1 MITNAKKINK
11 THVLLREI
19 LLEQSYNILL
29 VQGKKKRMKISA
41 TLKKHLF
48 DLNRE
53 MQTKT
58 SVGQHHTSVR
68 MAIIKKSKNNKCW
81 RGCGERECWY
91 TVGGNVNWFS
101 HHGQWYADF
110 SEN

>member
-1 MITNAKKINK
+1 MVTNSKKINK

-29 VQGKKKRMKISA
+29 VQEKKRMKISA

-58 SVGQHHTSVR
+58 SVG
-68 MAIIKKSKNNKCW
+68 
-81 RGCGERECWY
+81 
-91 TVGGNVNWFS
+91 
-101 HHGQWYADF
+101 
-110 SEN
+110 